1 MLARPRPA
9 QPHAKDLHMS
19 APSQSIT
26 PSQAARDF
34 LARRHQLFIG
44 GQWVDPAEPGDIEVF
59 DPATEARIATVARGG
74 PKDIDRAVAA
84 ARAAFEGEWS
94 RIGSHQRSRLLF
106 RLADQLEAHLDLAV
120 ELEVLDNGMPRPIAH
135 YSIAKF
141 GCDFLRYYGGWCT
154 KILGETIP
162 VQPHDVP
169 NGESLTYTR
178 REPIGVVGAIVP
190 WNSPLIM
197 AVLKLAPAL
206 AAGCTVVLK
215 PAELTPL
222 TALLLGEII
231 SKTGIPAGVVNIVP
245 AYGHDAGAAL
255 AAHEGVDKIAFT
267 GSTAVG
273 RKILLAA
280 AGNLKRVTL
289 ELGGKSPFV
298 VFPDADLK
306 RVIPGATRG
315 AFFLQGQNCMAST
328 RLFVHD
334 DVFDQVVEGIAKAA
348 NAMRLGPGLSPDSD
362 LGPLISAAQ
371 RQRVMAYI
379 ADGRQSGAELVCGGE
394 APAGKGFFVR
404 PTVFARTSMDMRIA
418 REEIFGPVLCIQS
431 FGDGDLGA
439 VAAEANKTI
448 YGLSGSVWTRDISV
462 AHKMVNLIDS
472 GQVSINCHAA
482 VDPAIPF
489 GGNRQS
495 GWGREFGR
503 EGLDAFLKTKATTVI
518 F

>member
-1 MLARPRPA
+1 
-9 QPHAKDLHMS
+9 MS
-19 APSQSIT
+19 AAPQSIT
-26 PSQAARDF
+26 PSRAARDF

-44 GQWVDPAEPGDIEVF
+44 GQWVDPAEPGTIEVH
-59 DPATEARIATVARGG
+59 DPATEALLTTVPRGG

-84 ARAAFEGEWS
+84 ARVAFEGEWS
-94 RIGSHQRSRLLF
+94 RMSSHHRSRLLF
-106 RLADQLEAHLDLAV
+106 RLADELEAHMDLAV
-120 ELEVLDNGMPRPIAH
+120 ELEVLDNGMPRMVAH

-141 GCDFLRYYGGWCT
+141 GCDFFRYYGGWCT
-154 KILGETIP
+154 KITGETIP
-162 VQPHDVP
+162 VQPQDVP

-197 AVLKLAPAL
+197 AVLKIAPAL

-215 PAELTPL
+215 PAELTPV
-222 TALLLGEII
+222 TALLLGELV
-231 SKTGIPAGVVNIVP
+231 KKAGIPDGVVNIVP
-245 AYGHDAGAAL
+245 GYGHEAGAAL

-267 GSTAVG
+267 GSTEVG
-273 RKILLAA
+273 KKILLAA

-298 VFPDADLK
+298 VFPDADLS
-306 RVIPGATRG
+306 RVIPGAARG

-328 RLFVHD
+328 RLFVHE
-334 DVFDQVVEGIAKAA
+334 DVFDEVVEGVAKMA
-348 NAMRLGPGLSPDSD
+348 NGFRLGPGLSPDSD
-362 LGPLISAAQ
+362 LGPLISAEQ
-371 RQRVMAYI
+371 RERVMGYVEL
-379 ADGRQSGAELVCGGE
+379 GKKSGAELVCGGD
-394 APAGKGFFVR
+394 APAGKGYFVR
-404 PTVFARTSMDMRIA
+404 PTLFARTSMDMRIA
-418 REEIFGPVLCIQS
+418 REEIFGPVLCVQS
-431 FGDGDLGA
+431 FGDGDLKA

-448 YGLSGSVWTRDISV
+448 YGLSGSVWTKDISV

-503 EGLDAFLKTKATTVI
+503 EGLDPYLKTKATTVI